1 MTDSEPGLL
10 DLLSLRHFVFLSF
23 CPLDIHDMKK
33 ILSVVGARPNFI
45 KIAPLAKAFKKYRK
59 EVRHLLCHTGQHF
72 DKRMSEIFFEELKM
86 PKPDFNLGVG
96 GGSHASQTARIMLEL
111 EKVITREKPDLVVV
125 PGDVNST
132 MAAAL
137 VASKMGIPVA
147 HVEAGLRSFDKTM
160 PEEINR
166 IVTDVVSDFLFV
178 TEHSGMH
185 NLRDEGVD
193 DSKIFF
199 VGNTMI
205 DSLDAHWDA
214 LEANTITDRLG
225 LTKGGYI
232 VATFHRPTNVDKK
245 ENLSDIMETMG
256 KLSGERKLVFPVHPR
271 TRKNINVFGLD
282 KHIPNSLILA
292 EPLGYLEFL
301 SLMRYAELVI
311 TDSGGIQEET
321 TYMGV
326 QCITVRKN
334 TERPVTID
342 VGTNQLV
349 GISMEKVERTAMD
362 ILGGTTK
369 PGRIPEL
376 WDGKAAKRIAEIIME
391 HKE

>member
-1 MTDSEPGLL
+1 
-10 DLLSLRHFVFLSF
+10 
-23 CPLDIHDMKK
+23 MKK
-33 ILSVVGARPNFI
+33 ILSIVGARPNFI
-45 KIAPLAKAFKKYRK
+45 KIAPVARAFKKYRK
-59 EVRHLLCHTGQHF
+59 EVKHLLCHTGQHF
-72 DKRMSEIFFEELKM
+72 DRRMSQIFFDDLKM
-86 PKPDFNLGVG
+86 PKPDFYLGVG
-96 GGSHASQTARIMLEL
+96 GGSHAEQTARIMLEL
-111 EKVITREKPDLVVV
+111 EKVLLAEKPDLVIV

-137 VASKMGIPVA
+137 VSTKMGIPIA

-166 IVTDVVSDFLFV
+166 IVTDVVADFLFV

-185 NLRDEGVD
+185 NLRDEGMD
-193 DSKIFF
+193 DDRIFF

-205 DSLDAHWDA
+205 DT
-214 LEANTITDRLG
+214 LEANYEAVEACDITDQLK
-225 LTKGGYI
+225 LKKEHYI
-232 VATFHRPTNVDKK
+232 VGTFHRPSNVDDK
-245 ENLSDIMETMG
+245 ENLSALMKTLG
-256 KLSGERKLVFPVHPR
+256 RLAKERKLIFPVHPR
-271 TRKNINVFGLD
+271 TRKNIQAFGLE
-282 KHIPNSLILA
+282 HLIPKGLILA
-292 EPLGYLEFL
+292 EPMGYIEFL

-342 VGTNQLV
+342 VGTNHLV
-349 GISMEKVERTAMD
+349 GTSMEKVEKAAMD

-376 WDGKAAKRIAEIIME
+376 WDGKAAKRIAEIIMA

>member
-1 MTDSEPGLL
+1 
-10 DLLSLRHFVFLSF
+10 
-23 CPLDIHDMKK
+23 MKK

-45 KIAPLAKAFKKYRK
+45 KIAPVARALKKYRK
-59 EVRHLLCHTGQHF
+59 EVKHILCHTGQHF
-72 DKRMSEIFFEELKM
+72 DKKMSEVFFEDLKM

-96 GGSHASQTARIMLEL
+96 GGSHAEQTARIMLEM
-111 EKVITREKPDLVVV
+111 EKVMTEVKPDLVIV

-137 VASKMGIPVA
+137 VASKMGIPIA
-147 HVEAGLRSFDKTM
+147 HVEAGLRSYDKTM

-185 NLRDEGVD
+185 NLRGEGMD
-193 DSKIFF
+193 DDKIFF

-205 DSLDAHWDA
+205 DTLDENYDA
-214 LEANTITDRLG
+214 VEGCDITDRLG
-225 LTKGGYI
+225 LEKERYI
-232 VATFHRPTNVDKK
+232 VATFHRPSNVDDKG
-245 ENLSDIMETMG
+245 NLEALLETMG
-256 KLSGERKLVFPVHPR
+256 RLAGERKLIFPVHPR
-271 TRKNINVFGLD
+271 TRKNIKAFGLD
-282 KHIPNSLILA
+282 RLITKNLLLTD
-292 EPLGYLEFL
+292 PLGYIDFL

-334 TERPVTID
+334 TERPVTVD
-342 VGTNQLV
+342 VGTNHLV
-349 GISMEKVERTAMD
+349 GTGMEKVEKTAMD

-376 WDGKAAKRIAEIIME
+376 WDGKAAKRIAAILME

>member
-1 MTDSEPGLL
+1 M
-10 DLLSLRHFVFLSF
+10 
-23 CPLDIHDMKK
+23 
-33 ILSVVGARPNFI
+33 
-45 KIAPLAKAFKKYRK
+45 
-59 EVRHLLCHTGQHF
+59 LCHTGQHF
-72 DKRMSEIFFEELKM
+72 DQRMSEIFFDDLQM

-96 GGSHASQTARIMLEL
+96 GGSHAEQTARIMLEL
-111 EKVITREKPDLVVV
+111 EKVLNTEKPDLVIV

-137 VASKMGIPVA
+137 VASKMSIPIA
-147 HVEAGLRSFDKTM
+147 HVEAGLRSYDKTM

-178 TEHSGMH
+178 TEHSGMR
-185 NLRDEGVD
+185 NLRDEGMD
-193 DSKIFF
+193 DNKIFF

-205 DSLDAHWDA
+205 DT
-214 LEANTITDRLG
+214 LEANYEAVEACPITDEMG
-225 LTKGGYI
+225 LEKEKYI
-232 VATFHRPTNVDKK
+232 VATFHRPTNVDDK
-245 ENLSDIMETMG
+245 ETLTGIMETLG
-256 KLSGERKLVFPVHPR
+256 RLAQERKLVFPVHPR
-271 TRKNINVFGLD
+271 TRKNIQQFGLED
-282 KHIPNSLILA
+282 ILPNSLILT
-292 EPLGYLEFL
+292 EPLGYIEFL

-321 TYMGV
+321 TYMNV

-342 VGTNQLV
+342 VGTNHLV
-349 GISMEKVERTAMD
+349 GVSMEKVEKTAMD

-376 WDGKAAKRIAEIIME
+376 WDGKAAKRIAEIIMQY
-391 HKE
+391 KD

>member
-1 MTDSEPGLL
+1 
-10 DLLSLRHFVFLSF
+10 
-23 CPLDIHDMKK
+23 MKK

-45 KIAPLAKAFKKYRK
+45 KIAPVAKAFKKYRK
-59 EVRHLLCHTGQHF
+59 EAKHILCHTGQHF
-72 DKRMSEIFFEELKM
+72 DKRMSEIFFDELQM
-86 PKPDFNLGVG
+86 PKPDHHLGVG
-96 GGSHASQTARIMLEL
+96 GGSHAEQTARIMLKL
-111 EKVITREKPDLVVV
+111 EQVLADEQPDLVIV

-132 MAAAL
+132 LAASL
-137 VASKMGIPVA
+137 VASKMGIPIA

-185 NLRDEGVD
+185 NLRDEGVED
-193 DSKIFF
+193 DKIFF

-205 DSLDAHWDA
+205 DTLESNYDAV
-214 LEANTITDRLG
+214 ESCPITKEMG
-225 LTKGGYI
+225 LTQGKYI
-232 VATFHRPTNVDKK
+232 VATFHRPSNVDDR
-245 ENLSDIMETMG
+245 ENLSALMAMLVRLA
-256 KLSGERKLVFPVHPR
+256 KERTLVFPVHPR
-271 TRKNINVFGLD
+271 TLKNIESFGLSD
-282 KHIPNSLILA
+282 TIPKTLKLT
-292 EPLGYLEFL
+292 EPMGYIPFL

-342 VGTNQLV
+342 VGTNHLV
-349 GISMEKVERTAMD
+349 GISMEKVEKAAMD
-362 ILGGTTK
+362 ILGGVTK

-376 WDGKAAKRIAEIIME
+376 WDGKAAKRIAQIIME
-391 HKE
+391 HKK

>member
-1 MTDSEPGLL
+1 M
-10 DLLSLRHFVFLSF
+10 
-23 CPLDIHDMKK
+23 
-33 ILSVVGARPNFI
+33 
-45 KIAPLAKAFKKYRK
+45 
-59 EVRHLLCHTGQHF
+59 LCHTGQHF
-72 DKRMSEIFFEELKM
+72 DKRMSEIFFDDLQM
-86 PKPDFNLGVG
+86 PKPDFYLGIG
-96 GGSHASQTARIMLEL
+96 GGSHAEQTARIMLEL
-111 EKVITREKPDLVVV
+111 EKVLLAEKPDLVIV

-137 VASKMGIPVA
+137 VATKMGIPIA

-166 IVTDVVSDFLFV
+166 IVTDVVADFLFV

-185 NLRDEGVD
+185 NLRDEGMD
-193 DSKIFF
+193 DDKIFF

-205 DSLDAHWDA
+205 DT
-214 LEANTITDRLG
+214 LEANYDAVEACDITGQLS
-225 LTKGGYI
+225 LEKGKYI
-232 VATFHRPTNVDKK
+232 VGTFHRPSNVDDK
-245 ENLSDIMETMG
+245 ENLSALLQTLG
-256 KLSGERKLVFPVHPR
+256 RLSEERTLVFPVHPR
-271 TRKNINVFGLD
+271 TRKNIQAFGL
-282 KHIPNSLILA
+282 
-292 EPLGYLEFL
+292 EPLIPKGLMLTEPMGYIEFL

-342 VGTNQLV
+342 VGTNHLV
-349 GISMEKVERTAMD
+349 GISMEKVEKTAMD

-376 WDGKAAKRIAEIIME
+376 WDGKAAKRIAEIIMA

>member
-1 MTDSEPGLL
+1 
-10 DLLSLRHFVFLSF
+10 
-23 CPLDIHDMKK
+23 MKK

-59 EVRHLLCHTGQHF
+59 EVKHLLCHTGQHF
-72 DKRMSEIFFEELKM
+72 DQRMSEIFFEELQM
-86 PKPDFNLGVG
+86 PRPDFNLGVG
-96 GGSHASQTARIMLEL
+96 GGSHAEQTARIMLEL
-111 EKVITREKPDLVVV
+111 EKVLLAEKPDLVVV

-132 MAAAL
+132 LAASL
-137 VASKMGIPVA
+137 VASKMSIPIA

-185 NLRDEGVD
+185 NLRDEGMD

-205 DSLDAHWDA
+205 DT
-214 LEANTITDRLG
+214 LESHYEAVEACDITHRLK
-225 LTKGGYI
+225 LEKGAYI
-232 VATFHRPTNVDKK
+232 TATFHRPSNVDDR
-245 ENLSDIMETMG
+245 ENLSDLMET
-256 KLSGERKLVFPVHPR
+256 LSRLARQRPLVFPVHPR
-271 TRKNINVFGLD
+271 TRKNIEAFGLED
-282 KHIPNSLILA
+282 KIPDSLMLT
-292 EPLGYLEFL
+292 EPMGYIEFL

-342 VGTNQLV
+342 VGTNHLV
-349 GISMEKVERTAMD
+349 GVSMEKVEKTAMD

-376 WDGKAAKRIAEIIME
+376 WDGKAAKRIASIIMD

>member
-1 MTDSEPGLL
+1 
-10 DLLSLRHFVFLSF
+10 
-23 CPLDIHDMKK
+23 MKR
-33 ILSVVGARPNFI
+33 ILSIVGARPNFI
-45 KIAPLAKAFKKYRK
+45 KIAPVDKALRKYGK
-59 EVRHLLCHTGQHF
+59 AVSHKICHTGQHF
-72 DKRMSEIFFEELKM
+72 DEIMSKVFFDELKM
-86 PKPDFNLGVG
+86 PRPAFYLGVG

-111 EKVITREKPDLVVV
+111 EKVFETERPDLVIV
-125 PGDVNST
+125 PGDVNSSL
-132 MAAAL
+132 AASL
-137 VASKMGIPVA
+137 VASKMGIPLA

-166 IVTDVVSDFLFV
+166 IITDVVSDYLFV
-178 TEHSGMH
+178 TEHSGIK

-193 DSKIFF
+193 NSKIHF

-205 DSLDAHWDA
+205 DT
-214 LEANTITDRLG
+214 LESHYELIESSAITDEMG
-225 LTKGGYI
+225 LEKGRYI
-232 VATFHRPTNVDKK
+232 LATFHRPTNVDDADSLKSLL
-245 ENLSDIMETMG
+245 ETLGRLSQ
-256 KLSGERKLVFPVHPR
+256 SRKLVFPVHPR
-271 TRKNINVFGLD
+271 TSKNLREFGFSD
-282 KHIPNSLILA
+282 AVEGNLILT
-292 EPLGYLEFL
+292 PPKGYIDFL

-342 VGTNQLV
+342 VGTNHLV
-349 GISMEKVERTAMD
+349 GTDLDKVEKTAND
-362 ILGGTTK
+362 ILSGITK

-391 HKE
+391 E

>member
-1 MTDSEPGLL
+1 
-10 DLLSLRHFVFLSF
+10 
-23 CPLDIHDMKK
+23 MKK

-59 EVRHLLCHTGQHF
+59 EVKHLLCHTGQHF
-72 DKRMSEIFFEELKM
+72 DQRMSEIFFEELKM

-96 GGSHASQTARIMLEL
+96 GGSHAGQTARIMLEL
-111 EKVITREKPDLVVV
+111 EKVLLQEKPDLVIV

-132 MAAAL
+132 LAAAL
-137 VASKMGIPVA
+137 VASKMGIPIA

-185 NLRDEGVD
+185 NLRNEGVD
-193 DSKIFF
+193 DDKIFF

-214 LEANTITDRLG
+214 LESNTVTDRLN
-225 LTKGGYI
+225 LEKGKYV
-232 VATFHRPTNVDKK
+232 VATFHRPSNVDDK
-245 ENLSDIMETMG
+245 ESLTELMG
-256 KLSGERKLVFPVHPR
+256 TLARLAGERKVIFPVHPR
-271 TRKNINVFGLD
+271 TRKNIEAFGLE
-282 KHIPNSLILA
+282 KKIPKSLMLT

-342 VGTNQLV
+342 VGTNHLV
-349 GISMEKVERTAMD
+349 GVSMEKVEKAALD

-376 WDGKAAKRIAEIIME
+376 WDGKAAKRIAEIIMQ

>member
-1 MTDSEPGLL
+1 
-10 DLLSLRHFVFLSF
+10 
-23 CPLDIHDMKK
+23 MKK

-72 DKRMSEIFFEELKM
+72 DKRMSEIFFDDLQM
-86 PKPDFNLGVG
+86 PKPDFYLGVG
-96 GGSHASQTARIMLEL
+96 GGSHAGQTARIMLEV
-111 EKVITREKPDLVVV
+111 EKVLAAEKPDLVIV

-132 MAAAL
+132 LAAAL

-185 NLRDEGVD
+185 NLRDEGMD
-193 DSKIFF
+193 DDRIFF

-205 DSLDAHWDA
+205 DTLDSNYDAVEAHPV
-214 LEANTITDRLG
+214 TDELG
-225 LTKGGYI
+225 LDKGKYI
-232 VATFHRPTNVDKK
+232 VATFHRPSNVDDR
-245 ENLSDIMETMG
+245 ESLGALMETLG
-256 KLSGERKLVFPVHPR
+256 RLAKERTLVFPVHPR
-271 TRKNINVFGLD
+271 TRKNIAAFGLE
-282 KHIPNSLILA
+282 KKIPKGLTLA
-292 EPLGYLEFL
+292 EPMGYIAFL

-342 VGTNQLV
+342 VGTNHLV
-349 GISMEKVERTAMD
+349 GVSMEKVEKSAMD

-369 PGRIPEL
+369 PGRIPEM
-376 WDGKAAKRIAEIIME
+376 WDGKAAKRIARIIMD

>member
-1 MTDSEPGLL
+1 
-10 DLLSLRHFVFLSF
+10 
-23 CPLDIHDMKK
+23 MKK
-33 ILSVVGARPNFI
+33 ILSVVGARPNFV
-45 KIAPLAKAFKKYRK
+45 KIAPVAKAFKKYKK
-59 EVRHLLCHTGQHF
+59 EVKHLLCHTGQHF
-72 DKRMSEIFFEELKM
+72 DERMSEIFFNDLKM
-86 PKPDFNLGVG
+86 PKPDFNLGVS
-96 GGSHASQTARIMLEL
+96 GGSHAEQTARIMLEL
-111 EKVITREKPDLVVV
+111 EKVLNVEEPDLVIV

-132 MAAAL
+132 VAAAL
-137 VASKMGIPVA
+137 VASKMGIPIA

-193 DSKIFF
+193 DNKIFF

-205 DSLDAHWDA
+205 DT
-214 LEANTITDRLG
+214 LEANYDIVEACPITDELD
-225 LTKGGYI
+225 LPKENYI
-232 VATFHRPTNVDKK
+232 VATFHRPSNVDDPESLK
-245 ENLSDIMETMG
+245 ELMATLSRLAG
-256 KLSGERKLVFPVHPR
+256 HRKLVFPVHPR
-271 TRKNINVFGLD
+271 TRKNIAKFGLED
-282 KHIPNSLILA
+282 TMPPGLLLT
-292 EPLGYLEFL
+292 EPLGYIEFL

-321 TYMGV
+321 TYMNV

-342 VGTNQLV
+342 VGTNHLV
-349 GISMEKVERTAMD
+349 GVSMERVEKTAMD

-376 WDGKAAKRIAEIIME
+376 WDGKAAKRIAEVIME

>member
-1 MTDSEPGLL
+1 
-10 DLLSLRHFVFLSF
+10 
-23 CPLDIHDMKK
+23 MKK
-33 ILSVVGARPNFI
+33 IISVVGARPNFI
-45 KIAPLAKAFKKYRK
+45 KIAPVAKAFKKYRK
-59 EVRHLLCHTGQHF
+59 EVKHLICHTGQHF
-72 DKRMSEIFFEELKM
+72 DKRMSEIFFDQLQM

-96 GGSHASQTARIMLEL
+96 SGSHAEQTARIMLDL
-111 EKVITREKPDLVVV
+111 EKVLTAERPDLVIV

-132 MAAAL
+132 LAAAL
-137 VASKMGIPVA
+137 VASKMGIPIA

-166 IVTDVVSDFLFV
+166 IVTDVVSDYLFV

-185 NLRDEGVD
+185 NLRDEGMD
-193 DSKIFF
+193 ESKIHF

-205 DSLDAHWDA
+205 DT
-214 LEANTITDRLG
+214 LETHYETIESCTITTEMGLPQNKYILG
-225 LTKGGYI
+225 
-232 VATFHRPTNVDKK
+232 TFHRPSNVDEPEALK
-245 ENLSDIMETMG
+245 ELMET
-256 KLSGERKLVFPVHPR
+256 LERLAKERILIFPVHPR
-271 TRKNINVFGLD
+271 TRKNIQKHKLD
-282 KHIPNSLILA
+282 KNISKNLVIT
-292 EPLGYLEFL
+292 EPFGYIEFL

-342 VGTNQLV
+342 VGTNHLV
-349 GISMEKVERTAMD
+349 GTIMEKVEKTALD

-376 WDGKAAKRIAEIIME
+376 WDGKAAKRIAEVIME
-391 HKE
+391 QDETKQ

>member
-1 MTDSEPGLL
+1 
-10 DLLSLRHFVFLSF
+10 
-23 CPLDIHDMKK
+23 MKK

-45 KIAPLAKAFKKYRK
+45 KIAPIDKAFRKYGK
-59 EVRHLLCHTGQHF
+59 AVSHKICHTGQHF
-72 DKRMSEIFFEELKM
+72 DDCMSKVFFDDLNM
-86 PKPDFNLGVG
+86 PRPDFYLGIG

-111 EKVITREKPDLVVV
+111 EKVFETEKPDLVIV

-132 MAAAL
+132 LAAAL
-137 VASKMGIPVA
+137 VASKMGIPIA
-147 HVEAGLRSFDKTM
+147 HVEAGLRSFDNTM

-166 IVTDVVSDFLFV
+166 IITDVVSDYLFV
-178 TEHSGMH
+178 TEHSGIR
-185 NLRDEGVD
+185 NLRDEGID
-193 DSKIFF
+193 NDKIFF

-205 DSLDAHWDA
+205 DT
-214 LEANTITDRLG
+214 LEAHYDLIESCSITKDMG
-225 LTKGGYI
+225 LTHGSYI
-232 VATFHRPTNVDKK
+232 LATFHRPTNVDDK
-245 ENLSDIMETMG
+245 EGLEELMQTLGRLANN
-256 KLSGERKLVFPVHPR
+256 RKLIFPVHPR
-271 TRKNINVFGLD
+271 TRKNIREYGLATD
-282 KHIPNSLILA
+282 LSNNLILTQ
-292 EPLGYLEFL
+292 PLGYIEFL

-321 TYMGV
+321 TYLGV

-342 VGTNQLV
+342 VGTNHLV
-349 GISMEKVERTAMD
+349 GTDLEKVEKIALD

-391 HKE
+391 DQ

>member
-1 MTDSEPGLL
+1 
-10 DLLSLRHFVFLSF
+10 
-23 CPLDIHDMKK
+23 MKK

-45 KIAPLAKAFKKYRK
+45 KIAPVAKAFKKYRK
-59 EVRHLLCHTGQHF
+59 EVKHLLCHTGQHF
-72 DKRMSEIFFEELKM
+72 DQRMSEIFFDQLQM

-96 GGSHASQTARIMLEL
+96 GGSHAEQTARIMLEL
-111 EKVITREKPDLVVV
+111 EKVLLAEKPDLVIV

-137 VASKMGIPVA
+137 VASKMSIPIA
-147 HVEAGLRSFDKTM
+147 HVEAGLRSYDKTM

-178 TEHSGMH
+178 TEHSGMR
-185 NLRDEGVD
+185 NLRDEGHD
-193 DSKIFF
+193 DNKIFF

-205 DSLDAHWDA
+205 DT
-214 LEANTITDRLG
+214 LEANYETVEACPITDEMRLE
-225 LTKGGYI
+225 KEKYI
-232 VATFHRPTNVDKK
+232 LATFHRPSNVDNK
-245 ENLSDIMETMG
+245 ETLTDIMETLG
-256 KLSGERKLVFPVHPR
+256 RLAQQRKLVFPVHPR
-271 TRKNINVFGLD
+271 TRKNIQQYGLED
-282 KHIPNSLILA
+282 KLPKSLILT
-292 EPLGYLEFL
+292 EPLGYIEFL

-321 TYMGV
+321 TYMNV

-342 VGTNQLV
+342 VGTNHLV
-349 GISMEKVERTAMD
+349 GVSMEKVEKTAMD

-376 WDGKAAKRIAEIIME
+376 WDGKAAKRIAEVIME
-391 HKE
+391 YKD